1 MNVLLLELPMY
12 FVVVIEVESYS
23 HLCICRAVWNRNSH
37 SLIHYHD
44 DYCSFQLGPITGSKI
59 QKIPRCMPATGKH
72 APGFLEII
80 FMQICKCVC
89 PPPRL

>member
-12 FVVVIEVESYS
+12 FVVVIEVESYL

-37 SLIHYHD
+37 SLIH
-44 DYCSFQLGPITGSKI
+44 DYCSFQLGPIIASKI

-72 APGFLEII
+72 APGFLKS
-80 FMQICKCVC
+80 FSCRYVSVCVH
-89 PPPRL
+89 PQGYK